1 MSAPTPT
8 TSRTHWECAR
18 LVMCL
23 GARAASQGT
32 LTRVP
37 SVSVVVRIWGTM
49 GLVYVQ
55 LVSLSIRNP

>member
-1 MSAPTPT
+1 
-8 TSRTHWECAR
+8 
-18 LVMCL
+18 MCL